1 MPRTAEVRK
10 RSRRNSRRRRRR
22 KSGMRNTRRSRRR
35 RRGRRRMRIKRRRR
49 RNIMRRR
56 MMQRRGQRLWP
67 LEAVFEPWDS
77 RKFLYWDMCSGSAF
91 RLPPQEAPKRLESL
105 VFHGSSYGLP
115 LSCGSNPMCFTH
127 VSIDC
132 PSPGARILYVL
143 RMLLVNQAT
152 GFSQR
157 F

>member
-10 RSRRNSRRRRRR
+10 RSRRNSRRRRR

-49 RNIMRRR
+49 NIMRRR
-56 MMQRRGQRLWP
+56 MMKRRGQRLWP

-115 LSCGSNPMCFTH
+115 LSCGSNPMCFTC
-127 VSIDC
+127 VLINC
-132 PSPGARILYVL
+132 PSPLARTLRVL
-143 RMLLVNQAT
+143 RVCL
-152 GFSQR
+152 
-157 F
+157 